1 MSAES
6 LTGAPPAPAEA
17 LPRYFR
23 PGAPGGEQRTTWLEL
38 FFDLV
43 FVFAV
48 TQLSHLLL
56 NDLTWAGAGKA
67 AVLLFVAWW
76 AWNYTTWMTNWFD
89 PDATPVRL
97 LLLAVMLA
105 ALLMSIAI
113 PQAFGD
119 RAALFAGAYVG
130 LQVLRNGFAT
140 AVAPP
145 RTAWRDNFGRI
156 LIWSMAAGVLW
167 IVGAAVSE
175 SARIGIWL
183 VALAIE
189 LAGPATLYWLPRRG
203 STTTLRWPID
213 PGHFAERF
221 QLFVIIALGESIVVT
236 GATASA
242 LHMDAARVTAIAL
255 AFAISACLWW
265 LYFDTV
271 ARIIGGGL
279 AASEDPGRVARDA
292 FTYFHIP
299 IVAGIILSAVGDEL
313 LIAHPG
319 HGLSA
324 GGLVALCGG
333 PALYLIGHI
342 LLRLSFTHQIS
353 RTRSRA
359 TLALLPCGLLGIV
372 LPALAT
378 AALVAAVLVTL
389 IAVEAH
395 RRRAAA
401 APAPSTI

>member
-6 LTGAPPAPAEA
+6 LTSPPPVAEA
-17 LPRYFR
+17 LPRHFR

-56 NDLTWAGAGKA
+56 NELNWTGAGKT

-97 LLLAVMLA
+97 LLLALMLA

-113 PQAFGD
+113 PQAFGA

-130 LQVLRNGFAT
+130 VQVLRNGFAT
-140 AVAPP
+140 AVSPP
-145 RTAWRDNFGRI
+145 GSSWRDNFGRI
-156 LIWSMAAGVLW
+156 LIWSVASGVLW
-167 IVGAAVSE
+167 IAGAVVPEGARVGL
-175 SARIGIWL
+175 WL
-183 VALAIE
+183 AALAVE
-189 LAGPATLYWLPRRG
+189 VAGPLTMFWLPGVG

-242 LHMDAARVTAIAL
+242 LHMDAARVTAIAV
-255 AFAISACLWW
+255 AFAISAALWW
-265 LYFDTV
+265 LYFNTV

-279 AASEDPGRVARDA
+279 AASDDPGRVARDA
-292 FTYFHIP
+292 FTYVHIP

-319 HGLSA
+319 QGLSA

-333 PALYLIGHI
+333 PALYLIGHL
-342 LLRLSFTHQIS
+342 LLRFTFTHQIS
-353 RTRSRA
+353 PTRSTA
-359 TLALLPCGLLGIV
+359 TLALLPCALLGIV

-378 AALVAAVLVTL
+378 AALVLAVLVGL
-389 IAVEAH
+389 IAVEA
-395 RRRAAA
+395 RRSRTRADPAA
-401 APAPSTI
+401 SVI